1 MSLFKSARKIS
12 DDSVKELLS
21 IVKDEN
27 QLLHEIVTS
36 INSSN
41 KRNAADVDHA
51 SRRLE
56 EIMILSG
63 GKPEARI
70 QDASSYEFA
79 LRIMKK
85 QLEDQLIYIG
95 GGDEKL
101 ISTIQFDSIEE
112 LCRVMLT
119 TINITLDEGGK

>member
-1 MSLFKSARKIS
+1 MGLFKSTRKIS

-21 IVKDEN
+21 IVKNEN
-27 QLLHEIVTS
+27 QLLHEIITS
-36 INSSN
+36 INSSD
-41 KRNAADVDHA
+41 KRNAADADHA
-51 SRRLE
+51 SHRLE

-101 ISTIQFDSIEE
+101 ISTIQFGSIEE
-112 LCRVMLT
+112 LCRVILT
-119 TINITLDEGGK
+119 TINITLDGGGK